1 MSDFLGALSSFG
13 ASRLFRVALSI
24 FGWHCKLFG
33 CDFLARGGVPGCA
46 FCNGLLFS
54 GRWASPLFWQFEK
67 FGAGK
72 VFLLFADVAFCTGEG
87 LLVYGMDAR
96 YRRGVPGVRDAFSE
110 AFGVKNRRFWYGHPF
125 FHLLPSARQQIH
137 PDIFFPSE
145 GCPLPRAKEKPKTF
159 QSSKKIT
166 KLASQEKDSII

>member
-1 MSDFLGALSSFG
+1 MG
-13 ASRLFRVALSI
+13 R
-24 FGWHCKLFG
+24 HCKLFG

-72 VFLLFADVAFCTGEG
+72 VFLLFADVAFGTGEG

-96 YRRGVPGVRDAFSE
+96 YYRVAPGVRDAFSE
-110 AFGVKNRRFWYGHPF
+110 ALGVKNRLLRYGRDIRYQKPPPAVRGAVHHF
-125 FHLLPSARQQIH
+125 RRALHLKQ
-137 PDIFFPSE
+137 
-145 GCPLPRAKEKPKTF
+145 PLGA
-159 QSSKKIT
+159 
-166 KLASQEKDSII
+166 